1 MIPGEHEWDEQ
12 RGGRWGEESQAAVRG
27 ASLLKSAAE
36 RNGKQSEHLMEALSE
51 RGLGIDE
58 GELKLQPAA
67 ITLAGYPPP
76 LLWPQGH
83 INSLPSAV
91 RNELG
96 GAIYVHGI

>member
-1 MIPGEHEWDEQ
+1 MIPGEHERDEQ
-12 RGGRWGEESQAAVRG
+12 RGGCWGEESQAAVRG

-67 ITLAGYPPP
+67 ITLVGYPS
-76 LLWPQGH
+76 LLWPQGR